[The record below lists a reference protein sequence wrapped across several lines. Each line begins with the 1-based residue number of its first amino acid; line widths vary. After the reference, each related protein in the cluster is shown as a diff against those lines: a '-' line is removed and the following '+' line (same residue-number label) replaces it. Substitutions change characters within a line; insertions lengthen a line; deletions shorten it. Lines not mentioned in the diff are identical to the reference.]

1 MTKEKKGVIYILTNP
16 SFEEYVKIGYADDID
31 TRLAQL
37 NRSECTPFAFR
48 VYATYE
54 VDNRLTDMKIHA
66 MIDKLNPNLRAIDNV
81 NGKKR
86 VREFYAMTAEDAYG
100 IFEAMAE
107 IHGTTDRLKL
117 IKPSVEQEQEALVAS
132 EIAEEVSE
140 KTAKRWSNRLEFWT
154 MFNDLIDK
162 RGKPFN
168 KHKAT
173 KDHWYTVAIGS
184 SQCYISID
192 LINKE
197 NRIRVGLWISDNKD
211 LFDELYMQK
220 AQVESSIPF
229 ELVWDRLDSKKASVV
244 CTYIPDFDFEH
255 KDNYDQ
261 LMNKIIDYVIEFK
274 RVFSKLI

>member
-1 MTKEKKGVIYILTNP
+1 MRRFFK
-16 SFEEYVKIGYADDID
+16 
-31 TRLAQL
+31 
-37 NRSECTPFAFR
+37 
-48 VYATYE
+48 
-54 VDNRLTDMKIHA
+54 
-66 MIDKLNPNLRAIDNV
+66 
-81 NGKKR
+81 
-86 VREFYAMTAEDAYG
+86 
-100 IFEAMAE
+100 MAE

-211 LFDELYMQK
+211 LFDKLYMQK

-244 CTYIPDFDFEH
+244 CTYISDFDFEH
-255 KDNYDQ
+255 KSNYDQ
-261 LMNKIIDYVIEFK
+261 LMNQIIDYVIEFRK
-274 RVFSKLI
+274 VFSKLI